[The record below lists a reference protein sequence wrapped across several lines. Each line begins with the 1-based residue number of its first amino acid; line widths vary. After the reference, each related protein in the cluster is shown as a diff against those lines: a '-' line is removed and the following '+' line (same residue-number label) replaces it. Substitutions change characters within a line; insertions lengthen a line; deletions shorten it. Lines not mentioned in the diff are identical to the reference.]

1 MASEVTNYQ
10 CPACTGPLHFDGSI
24 GKLKCDYC
32 DSEYTVEEIEKLYNS
47 KNEAAEAVTADKES
61 KVEAQAAQIPPG
73 GWDESELNSDWG
85 SDASKLNAYN
95 CTTCG
100 AELICETST
109 AATICPYCGNPTI
122 IPGKFSKALK
132 PDYVIPF
139 KITRKQAE
147 AALRKY
153 YGGKKLLP
161 SVFSKENHIQEVQGM
176 YVPFWLYDGKVI
188 ADMRY
193 NAQLVNTRRTSR
205 EEITETQYYQL
216 LRKGSVDF
224 EKIPVDGSKRM
235 DDALMDSIEP
245 FDYSEL
251 KPFSLSYLP
260 GYLADRYDMSAQECT
275 ARADERAS
283 NTAQQAM
290 DNTTNGYGAVMLT
303 HKNLRLKRGKVQYAL
318 LPVWILN
325 TKWNGEQYTFAM
337 NGQTGKIV
345 GDLPM
350 DNSLY
355 WKWRLIY
362 TGIFAAA
369 LYAINWIIALL

>member
-32 DSEYTVEEIEKLYNS
+32 DSEYTIEEIEKLYGAQN
-47 KNEAAEAVTADKES
+47 AAAVQATQQ
-61 KVEAQAAQIPPG
+61 VAQEPQIPPG
-73 GWDESELNSDWG
+73 GWDESDLNDDWG
-85 SDASKLNAYN
+85 ADAEKLNAYN

-100 AELICETST
+100 AELICESST
-109 AATICPYCGNPTI
+109 AATMCPYCGNPTI
-122 IPGKFSKALK
+122 IPGKLSNALK
-132 PDYVIPF
+132 PDFVIPF
-139 KITRKQAE
+139 KVTKKQAE
-147 AALRKY
+147 DALRKY
-153 YGGKKLLP
+153 YGGKTLLP
-161 SVFSKENHIQEVQGM
+161 KVFAKENHIQEVQGM
-176 YVPFWLYDGKVI
+176 YVPFWLYDGRVV
-188 ADMRY
+188 ADLRY
-193 NAQLVNTRRTSR
+193 SAELTQCHRTSR
-205 EEITETQYYQL
+205 EEITETLYYQL
-216 LRKGSVDF
+216 VRKGAVDF

-275 ARADERAS
+275 ARADDRAT

-290 DNTTNGYGAVMLT
+290 DSTTTGFGSVVLT
-303 HKNLRLKRGKVQYAL
+303 HKNMRLKRGKVQYAL

-325 TKWNGEQYTFAM
+325 TKWNGQQYTFAM
-337 NGQTGKIV
+337 NGQTGKLV

-350 DNSLY
+350 DKGLY
-355 WKWRLIY
+355 WKWRLIL
-362 TGIFAAA
+362 TVGIGAV
-369 LYAINWIIALL
+369 LYAINWLIALL